1 MFKVFIQVSTFLSS
15 LLSSLLS
22 CLLPI
27 SQPASPLRQNRPVLS
42 DILEALKLL
51 FLLRS
56 SCSPDTGCWIGR
68 TQPGVFG
75 HWVAPETESRWSYH
89 WIFLTYLWKPEIK
102 FLNIWHLFGCISG
115 LSIKHVNCR
124 KCCTRDAKLWHLSN
138 LSINRKHISS
148 EQVSR
153 TIPSNFRSPCQFDF
167 CSILLTWTFL
177 QYFFLIWWEQSG
189 PV

>member
-75 HWVAPETESRWSYH
+75 HWVAPETESRWSYTLPQAPEEEPTLQGNLNKI
-89 WIFLTYLWKPEIK
+89 WFWMFSAETKNARVSRSKAFTDCIIWLVLDENDQFLVTYLD
-102 FLNIWHLFGCISG
+102 
-115 LSIKHVNCR
+115 
-124 KCCTRDAKLWHLSN
+124 TD
-138 LSINRKHISS
+138 
-148 EQVSR
+148 EQ
-153 TIPSNFRSPCQFDF
+153 
-167 CSILLTWTFL
+167 
-177 QYFFLIWWEQSG
+177 E
-189 PV
+189 